1 MSRIREKFIESILT
15 LRENEPEDTVSLT
28 YEQYKKY
35 VEEELAEKS
44 YNIQSYDEW
53 RMNIKMDNDE
63 DYRDD
68 VLDDDDWYRDDWDD
82 TTDQERFDD
91 VLSMYDIAGING

>member
-1 MSRIREKFIESILT
+1 MSRIREKFIESVLK

-35 VEEELAEKS
+35 VEEELAKKS

-53 RMNIKMDNDE
+53 SMDNDE
-63 DYRDD
+63 DYRDEI
-68 VLDDDDWYRDDWDD
+68 LDNNEYYRDDWDD

-91 VLSMYDIAGING
+91 ILSMYDIAGING